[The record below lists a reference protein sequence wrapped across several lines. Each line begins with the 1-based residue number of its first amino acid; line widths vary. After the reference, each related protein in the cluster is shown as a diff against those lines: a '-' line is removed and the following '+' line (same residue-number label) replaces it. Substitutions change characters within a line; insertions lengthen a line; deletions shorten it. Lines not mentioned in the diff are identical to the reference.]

1 MNTMNSVRLDFRI
14 YIGANVFLQ
23 TFTET
28 SKDKYM

>member
-1 MNTMNSVRLDFRI
+1 MNTMNSVRLDF